1 MDVFRSADQSPLHNL
16 ALEHELL
23 GEADRH
29 PLLLCWVSGP
39 AVVIGRNQNPWQEV
53 NLDYINKHGIQLVRR
68 ESGGGAVYHD
78 TGNLNCSFIA
88 PQAGDAVEKNLL
100 LLVRALHSIGVR
112 AKHNAHHDITVAG
125 RKVSGS
131 AFRISK
137 GRSLHHATLLVS
149 ANLRHLRGSLRPAPE
164 GGLAVHNSTAIPS
177 RRSSVTNISEHVP
190 AALRSRNL
198 LEKLI
203 EAIAAHAAADDPLS
217 TAAGRRGT
225 APPGEEDGCQP
236 IDPVGYA
243 GVGAQVQALGEWGWR
258 YGRTPP
264 CDVVIKHDEN
274 SSILLNV
281 REGVICSVKYNSKIA
296 AREKIENTLQGMLC
310 SQRYER
316 ETIRSALR
324 EMGRGAGG
332 NGGVMPGAAKAEI
345 RYVRAILHT
354 LLTHSAV

>member
-1 MDVFRSADQSPLHNL
+1 MDVFRSASQSPLHNL

-23 GEADRH
+23 GQADRR

-53 NLDYINKHGIQLVRR
+53 NLDYISKHGIQLVRR

-112 AKHNAHHDITVAG
+112 AKHNAHHDITVGG

-137 GRSLHHATLLVS
+137 GRALHHATLLVS
-149 ANLRHLRGSLRPAPE
+149 AHLRHLRGSLRPTPE

-190 AALRSRNL
+190 SALRSRNL
-198 LEKLI
+198 LERLI
-203 EAIAAHAAADDPLS
+203 EAIAAHAGTDNPLS
-217 TAAGRRGT
+217 TAAGRPP
-225 APPGEEDGCQP
+225 APPPAGSCQP
-236 IDPVGYA
+236 IDPAAGYA
-243 GVGAQVQALGEWGWR
+243 GVSEQVQVLGEWGWR

-264 CDVVIKHDEN
+264 CDVVIKHDES
-274 SSILLNV
+274 SSILLNLC
-281 REGVICSVKYNSKIA
+281 EGIICSVKYNSKIA
-296 AREKIENTLQGMLC
+296 SREKIENTLQGMLG
-310 SQRYER
+310 SQRYDR
-316 ETIRSALR
+316 ETIRSALQAT
-324 EMGRGAGG
+324 GRGTGG
-332 NGGVMPGAAKAEI
+332 NGGLMPGAAKAEI
-345 RYVRAILHT
+345 KCLRAILHT
-354 LLTHSAV
+354 LLTYSAV